1 MKNYIIEDQF
11 ELQVARGKIKGAT
24 AIHKFGAVPSL
35 SINTTGT
42 VWDVNDTVYPWSAF
56 DTPGVLVAS
65 QADPLDNG
73 KVITV
78 IGLDENWVEI
88 SEDFTLSSAAAV
100 TGTKTFRRVYRAFI
114 KTGTNNVADI
124 NITRGGTTV
133 LRIRATRGQ
142 TLMTIYT
149 VPDGYTGYMY
159 KGVCTAQAG
168 ADASGFMMVR
178 YNTIGQA
185 FRVGHSFE
193 VNGNGGEYEYNFAFP
208 VKIPQHSDIDVRL
221 TTRSN
226 NGRFTAAF
234 DMLLLKNDTPIP
246 GNTDYIPFPI
256 P

>member
-24 AIHKFGAVPSL
+24 AVHKFGAVPSL

-42 VWDVNDTVYPWSAF
+42 VWDIGDTIYPWSAF

-78 IGLDENWVEI
+78 IGLDANWAEI
-88 SEDFTLSSAAAV
+88 SEDFTLSSAGPV
-100 TGTKTFRRVYRAFI
+100 TGTKTFKRVYRAFI
-114 KTGTNNVADI
+114 KTGTNNVAEI
-124 NITRGGTTV
+124 NLSRGGTTV

-149 VPDGYTGYMY
+149 VPDGYTGYLY

-178 YNTIGQA
+178 YNSVGQA

-193 VNGNGGEYEYNFAFP
+193 VNGNGGEYVYNFAFP
-208 VKIPQHSDIDVRL
+208 VRIPQHSDIDVRL

-234 DMLLLKNDTPIP
+234 DLLLIKNDSTLP
-246 GNTDYIPFPI
+246 GSTD
-256 P
+256 